1 MAKQPASLFDDL
13 TSLSP
18 AEVES
23 KYDEARQALTEL
35 ERALVELLSLI
46 HI

>member
-35 ERALVELLSLI
+35 ELSLI